1 MRMRPQLDGKVDD
14 EAPRS
19 AKITAYD
26 ERHLITYLR
35 LLDAQAQDTDWRE
48 AAASARHCNSRR
60 GQRTRRAGRDSR
72 PDLLSTCIGTRRRQ
86 RTRAHDRP
94 NARRASRGH
103 HRMYEHARLHGV
115 LRAVAA
121 AGTGIEGGMT

>member
-48 AAASARHCNSRR
+48 AARLILRRDPSRR
-60 GQRTRRAGRDSR
+60 ADRAKRCWESHFARARWMSEEGYRQ
-72 PDLLSTCIGTRRRQ
+72 LLK
-86 RTRAHDRP
+86 
-94 NARRASRGH
+94 
-103 HRMYEHARLHGV
+103 
-115 LRAVAA
+115 
-121 AGTGIEGGMT
+121 